1 VPDQLYIDGRWQP
14 AADGATIPVINPAT
28 EEVIAQVAAGGAPDV
43 DQAVAAAKRA
53 FKTWRRTTGTERAG
67 FLRAIAGRVRER
79 REELMRLSSL
89 NNGKPLAEAA
99 VDMDDVAAAFDYYAD
114 LAQGLDE
121 RQGAPV
127 ALPDPAFGAAVR
139 FEPAGVAALI
149 VPWNFPLVTTSW
161 KVAPALAAGCT
172 VVLKPSEIT
181 PLVELELGA
190 IADEVGLPPGVLNIV
205 VGTGPAVGAP
215 LVAHQDVAKISFT
228 GSNAVGEQV
237 MVAAARHAKSISLE
251 LGGKS
256 PILVFADSDLDHAV
270 QCITAGIFYN
280 CGQMCSATSRL
291 LVEASI
297 AGPLL
302 ERLVAAAEAL
312 PIGDPLDEHVRMGPL
327 TTAAQYRKVTGAI
340 ARGVEDGARLL
351 TGGGRPAGLERG
363 FFVRPAVFTD
373 VPQGIALWRE
383 EIFGPVLG
391 VRTFA
396 SEDEGIELANDSDYG
411 LVATVVTGDQKRAER
426 VAAALE
432 VGHVW
437 VNSPQVVFVQTSWG
451 GFKRSG
457 IGRELGPWGLQ
468 AFLEVKHVV
477 GPARA

>member
-14 AADGATIPVINPAT
+14 AADSATIPVINPAT
-28 EEVIAQVAAGGAPDV
+28 EEVMAHVAAGGAPEV
-43 DQAVAAAKRA
+43 DRAVAAAKQA
-53 FKTWRRTTGTERAG
+53 FRSWRRTTGAGRAT
-67 FLRAIAGRVRER
+67 FLRAIAGQVRER
-79 REELMRLSSL
+79 REELIRLSSL
-89 NNGKPLAEAA
+89 NSGKPLAEAA
-99 VDMDDVAAAFDYYAD
+99 VDMDDVAAAFEYYAD

-215 LVAHQDVAKISFT
+215 LVAHKDIAKISFT
-228 GSNAVGEQV
+228 GSNAVGEQA
-237 MVAAARHAKSISLE
+237 MVAAARDSKSISLE

-256 PILVFADSDLDHAV
+256 PILVFADSDLDQAV

-291 LVEASI
+291 LVEASV
-297 AGPLL
+297 ARPLL
-302 ERLVAAAEAL
+302 DRLVAAAEAL
-312 PIGDPLDEHVRMGPL
+312 PIGDPLDERVRMGPL

-340 ARGVEDGARLL
+340 ARGVEEGATLL

-363 FFVRPAVFTD
+363 YFVRPTVFTD
-373 VPQGIALWRE
+373 VPQGSALWRE
-383 EIFGPVLG
+383 EIFGPVLA

-396 SEDEGIELANDSDYG
+396 SEDAAIGLANDSDYG
-411 LVATVVTGDQKRAER
+411 LVATVVTGDHERAER

-477 GPARA
+477 GPRPA

>member
-1 VPDQLYIDGRWQP
+1 MRDQLYIDGRWQP
-14 AADGATIPVINPAT
+14 AADGGTIPVINPAT
-28 EEVIAQVAAGGAPDV
+28 EEVIAHVAAGGARDV
-43 DQAVAAAKRA
+43 EQGVAAARRA
-53 FKTWRRTTGTERAG
+53 FRGWRRTTGAERAA

-79 REELMRLSSL
+79 RDALMRLSSL
-89 NNGKPLAEAA
+89 NSGKPLTEAA

-114 LAQGLDE
+114 LAQDLDR
-121 RQGAPV
+121 RQGTRV
-127 ALPDPAFGAAVR
+127 TLPDPAYGAAVR

-149 VPWNFPLVTTSW
+149 VPWNFPLVTTFW

-172 VVLKPSEIT
+172 VVLKPSEVT

-190 IADEVGLPPGVLNIV
+190 IIDEVGLPPGVLNIV

-215 LVAHQDVAKISFT
+215 LVAHKDVAKISFT

-237 MVAAARHAKSISLE
+237 MVAAALDSKSISLE

-270 QCITAGIFYN
+270 QCIVAGIFYN

-297 AGPLL
+297 AEPLL

-312 PIGDPLDEHVRMGPL
+312 PIGDPLDERVRMGPL

-340 ARGVEDGARLL
+340 ARGVEDSARLL
-351 TGGGRPAGLERG
+351 TGGGRPVGLERG
-363 FFVRPAVFTD
+363 YFVCPTVFTD
-373 VPQGIALWRE
+373 VPQDSALWRE
-383 EIFGPVLG
+383 EIFGPVLA

-396 SEDEGIELANDSDYG
+396 SEDEAIGLANDSDYG
-411 LVATVVTGDQKRAER
+411 LVATVFTGDDERAER

-468 AFLEVKHVV
+468 AFLEVKHIV

>member
-1 VPDQLYIDGRWQP
+1 VPDQLYIDGRWRP
-14 AADGATIPVINPAT
+14 AADGATIPVVNPAT
-28 EEVIAQVAAGGAPDV
+28 EEVIAHVAGGGAPEV
-43 DQAVAAAKRA
+43 ELAVAAAKRA
-53 FKTWRRTTGTERAG
+53 FKTWRKTTGAERAA
-67 FLRAIAGRVRER
+67 FLRAIAGRVRAR

-121 RQGAPV
+121 RQGTPV
-127 ALPDPAFGAAVR
+127 PLPDSAFRAAVR
-139 FEPAGVAALI
+139 SEPAGVAALI
-149 VPWNFPLVTTSW
+149 LPWNFPLVTTSW

-172 VVLKPSEIT
+172 VVLKPSEVT

-190 IADEVGLPPGVLNIV
+190 IAAEVGLPPGVLNIV

-215 LVAHQDVAKISFT
+215 LVAHKDVAKISFT

-237 MVAAARHAKSISLE
+237 MVAAARDAKNLSLE

-256 PILVFADSDLDHAV
+256 PILVFADADLDHAV
-270 QCITAGIFYN
+270 ECIVAGIFYN

-291 LVEASI
+291 LVEAGI
-297 AGPLL
+297 AEPLL
-302 ERLVAAAEAL
+302 ERLVAAAEVR
-312 PIGDPLDEHVRMGPL
+312 PIGDPLDERVRMGPL

-340 ARGVEDGARLL
+340 ARGVGDGARLL

-363 FFVRPAVFTD
+363 YFVRPAVFAD
-373 VPQGIALWRE
+373 VPLDSALWRE
-383 EIFGPVLG
+383 EIFGPVLA

-396 SEDEGIELANDSDYG
+396 SEDEAIELANDSDYG
-411 LVATVVTGDQKRAER
+411 LVATVVTGDDERAER

-468 AFLEVKHVV
+468 AFLEVKHIV

>member
-14 AADGATIPVINPAT
+14 PADGATIPVINPAT
-28 EEVIAQVAAGGAPDV
+28 EEVIAQVAAGGAQDV
-43 DQAVAAAKRA
+43 ELAVAAAKRA
-53 FKTWRRTTGTERAG
+53 FRSWRRTTGAERAT

-79 REELMRLSSL
+79 RDALIRLSSL
-89 NNGKPLAEAA
+89 NSGKPLAESA
-99 VDMDDVAAAFDYYAD
+99 VDMDDVAAAFEYYAD
-114 LAQGLDE
+114 LAQDLDR
-121 RQGAPV
+121 RQGTPV
-127 ALPDPAFGAAVR
+127 ALPDSAFGATVR

-172 VVLKPSEIT
+172 VVLKPSEVT

-190 IADEVGLPPGVLNIV
+190 IAAEVGLPPGVLNIV

-215 LVAHQDVAKISFT
+215 LVAHEDVAKISFT

-237 MVAAARHAKSISLE
+237 MVAAARDSKSISLE

-256 PILVFADSDLDHAV
+256 PIVVFADSDLDHAV

-297 AGPLL
+297 AEPLL
-302 ERLVAAAEAL
+302 DRVVAAAEAL
-312 PIGDPLDEHVRMGPL
+312 PIGDPLDESVRMGPL
-327 TTAAQYRKVTGAI
+327 TTAAQYRKVTAAIERGIKEGAT
-340 ARGVEDGARLL
+340 LL
-351 TGGGRPAGLERG
+351 TAGGRPAGLERG
-363 FFVRPAVFTD
+363 YFVRPTVFTD
-373 VPQGIALWRE
+373 VPQDSALWRK
-383 EIFGPVLG
+383 EIFGPVLA

-396 SEDEGIELANDSDYG
+396 NEDEAIGLANDSDYG
-411 LVATVVTGDQKRAER
+411 LVATVVTGDDERAER

-477 GPARA
+477 GPVRV